1 MSWNRTRP
9 PRQSASPEQ
18 ADVAARR
25 PAAGLAAREFA
36 AVGWF
41 VLRTPLLPFDELVA
55 WSDGLA
61 APAALRHDVAERL
74 EEALARDRELLR
86 ARLQAAA
93 VRPDVREALLVASP
107 SLDESIPVWL
117 SSPDSERGLKV
128 EGTLARYFARMAGR
142 PTPFG
147 LFAGCSFGR
156 LGDHT
161 RLAVADRGRYRR
173 HTRLDMDYLCSL
185 ADQLRAREE
194 VRADLTVRPS
204 SSLYRAGA
212 RLRYA
217 EARFDGRART
227 YHLVAVEPTPYLE
240 ATLARAERGVPAS
253 ALARALVDDDPDV
266 ELAEAEGFI
275 AELIDSQVLV
285 GELEPA
291 VTGPEPVHGMIAALR
306 AIPGSADAALA
317 AERLDRTCAV
327 LADLDAAPPG
337 AVEPPYRA
345 IAGELGDLPAPV
357 EISRL
362 FQVDMIK
369 PAPELAL
376 GRAVIDE
383 VSRAVELL
391 HRLAT
396 RGQSDALGRFREQ
409 FNRRWEGQEIPL
421 VQALDAESGIGFAA
435 DNEVAAEPTPLLE
448 GLAFAGAPPT
458 LPPTAP
464 GFAHILRRLQQGGG
478 ALALILDESDLQ
490 ALAEA
495 DPPPLPDAFAVKVAL
510 AAASDDAIDSGDFR
524 IHWQAAS
531 GPAGAALL
539 GRFCHALPELE
550 GAVRSYL
557 ADEAALRPDAIF
569 AEIVHLPQ
577 GRVGNVLLRPV
588 LRSHEIAFLG
598 GSTAPDDRRIPVGD
612 LLVSVAGDRVRLRS
626 RRLGREVFPRLSTAH
641 NYNQSGLGIYRFL
654 CALQSQGT
662 ARLGWTWGALEA
674 SSFLPRVEL
683 GKVVLACARWRLD
696 ESQLRPLRSLRGAAL
711 FRAVQALRAALGL
724 PRHVALVDGD
734 NLLPIDLD
742 NAISADTFAHLTR
755 GRPVAILS
763 EMSPGPDQLC
773 ARGPEGRFVHEL
785 VIPFLRTRSAS
796 AAVGAPAAP
805 LPSTGSARR
814 FPPGS
819 EWLYAKIYAG
829 PGSVD
834 GALLALAPAV
844 RGALRS
850 GASDGW
856 FFIRY
861 GDPDWH
867 LRLRLRGEPARLSAE
882 VLPALRAALDPLLSD
897 GRIWNMQLDTYVRE
911 LERYGGEAAM
921 PLCERIFQADSE
933 AVLSIVEALSG
944 DAGAD
949 ARWRLAL
956 AGFDRLYDDL
966 GFDLPGRLAQARRLR
981 ESFGR
986 ELRADVRVDRQLGDR
1001 YRRERLALEQL
1012 LAPGGGAGADGAIS
1026 VGLAALSARSRAI
1039 APAIAA
1045 LRVLHAEGRLTV
1057 SLEQLAASL
1066 THKHANRLLRSAGR
1080 AQELVLHDLLLRLY
1094 TAREARA
1101 RTRRGRQGVSDARSR
1116 RSHRGS
1122 TVVMAASSAR
1132 PMPATPVMRPGSS
1145 RSSLSGSRGR
1155 ARCR

>member
-1 MSWNRTRP
+1 MSSNRTEAQK
-9 PRQSASPEQ
+9 QSHSPGSPT
-18 ADVAARR
+18 AAVPKPAAAR
-25 PAAGLAAREFA
+25 AAPEFA

-41 VLRTPLLPFDELVA
+41 VLRTPLLPFEELAA
-55 WSDGLA
+55 WSDGVA
-61 APAALRHDVAERL
+61 APASLDQGEPERL

-117 SSPDSERGLKV
+117 SSPESERGLKV
-128 EGTLARYFARMAGR
+128 EGTVARYFARMAGR

-147 LFAGCSFGR
+147 LFAGCSFGP

-161 RLAVADRGRYRR
+161 RLVVADRARYRR

-185 ADQLRAREE
+185 AGALRGREA
-194 VRADLTVRPS
+194 VRAELTVRPS
-204 SSLYRAGA
+204 SSLYRAGT

-217 EARFDGRART
+217 EARIEGRART

-253 ALARALVDDDPDV
+253 ALARALVEDDPDV
-266 ELAEAEGFI
+266 ELSDAEGFI

-306 AIPGSADAALA
+306 AIPGSTDAALA

-345 IAGELGDLPAPV
+345 IARELGDLPAPV

-396 RGQSDALGRFREQ
+396 RGQGDPLGRFREQ
-409 FNRRWEGQEIPL
+409 FNRRWEGQEVSL
-421 VQALDAESGIGFAA
+421 VHALDDESGIGFAA
-435 DNEVAAEPTPLLE
+435 GGDVAAEPAPLLD
-448 GLAFAGAPPT
+448 GLAFPREAPAP
-458 LPPTAP
+458 PPTAP
-464 GFAHILRRLQQGGG
+464 GFTHLLRRLQRNGD
-478 ALALILDESDLQ
+478 ALELALDESDLK
-490 ALAEA
+490 ALAQA
-495 DPPPLPDAFAVKVAL
+495 DPPPLPDAFAVKLAI

-524 IHWQAAS
+524 IHWQGVT

-598 GSTAPDDRRIPVGD
+598 GSAAPDERRIPVTD
-612 LLVSVAGDRVRLRS
+612 LLVSIIGDRIRLRS
-626 RRLGREVFPRLSTAH
+626 LRLGREVIPRLTTAH
-641 NYNQSGLGIYRFL
+641 NFNQPGLGIYRFL
-654 CALQSQGT
+654 CALQYQGL
-662 ARLGWTWGALEA
+662 ARLGWSWGALDSA
-674 SSFLPRVEL
+674 AFLPRVVL
-683 GKVVLACARWRLD
+683 GKVVLACARWLLD
-696 ESQLRPLRSLRGAAL
+696 GSQLHPLRALRGAAL
-711 FRAVQALRAALGL
+711 FRAVQELRADLGL

-734 NLLPIDLD
+734 NVLPVNLD
-742 NAISADTFAHLTR
+742 NAISVDNFAHLTR
-755 GRPVAILS
+755 GRPVATLS
-763 EMSPGPDQLC
+763 EMWPGPDGLC

-785 VIPFLRTRSAS
+785 VIPFLRTRPAS
-796 AAVGAPAAP
+796 AATSAAPAAP
-805 LPSTGSARR
+805 PPGIARR

-819 EWLYAKIYAG
+819 EWLYTKVYAG
-829 PGSVD
+829 AATVD
-834 GALLALAPAV
+834 GALIALAPV
-844 RGALRS
+844 IREALRT
-850 GASDGW
+850 GAADSW

-867 LRLRLRGEPARLSAE
+867 LRLRLHGEPARLAAE
-882 VLPALRAALDPLLSD
+882 VLPAIRAALEPLLAD
-897 GRIWNMQLDTYVRE
+897 GRIWNIQLDTYVRE
-911 LERYGGEAAM
+911 LERYGGGAAM
-921 PLCERIFQADSE
+921 PLCERIFCADSE

-944 DAGAD
+944 DDGAD

-956 AGFDRLYDDL
+956 AGFDRLYDDI
-966 GFDLPGRLAQARRLR
+966 GADLPGRLAMARRRR
-981 ESFGR
+981 EGFGR
-986 ELRADVRVDRQLGDR
+986 ELRADVLLDRQLGEK
-1001 YRRERLALEQL
+1001 YRRERLALEAL
-1012 LAPGGGAGADGAIS
+1012 IAAGADAEPDGAIA

-1039 APAIAA
+1039 APAMAEMRA
-1045 LRVLHAEGRLTV
+1045 LDSEGRLTV

-1066 THKHANRLLRSAGR
+1066 THMHANRLFRSAGR

-1094 TAREARA
+1094 TARDARA
-1101 RTRRGRQGVSDARSR
+1101 RGRTSRVNRS
-1116 RSHRGS
+1116 
-1122 TVVMAASSAR
+1122 
-1132 PMPATPVMRPGSS
+1132 
-1145 RSSLSGSRGR
+1145 
-1155 ARCR
+1155 